1 MIYDNNVITYIV
13 KTTMGI
19 KSQIYNQKNRFLHFE
34 KKCNNL

>member
-19 KSQIYNQKNRFLHFE
+19 KSQIYNQNVIISQE
-34 KKCNNL
+34 